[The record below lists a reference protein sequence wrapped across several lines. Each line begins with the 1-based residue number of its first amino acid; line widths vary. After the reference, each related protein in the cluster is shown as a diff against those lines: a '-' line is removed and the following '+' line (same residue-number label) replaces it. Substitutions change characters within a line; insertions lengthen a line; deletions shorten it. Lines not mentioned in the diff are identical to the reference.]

1 MQEDHPSE
9 APIALAAIPAP
20 RQRRRKGA
28 LSAQAKGNAAIYL
41 RVSTEEQAEN
51 GNSLQ
56 SQEGRCRALCE
67 ARGLTV
73 LDTYLDAGY
82 SGGTLER
89 PDLSALRKAVKAGT
103 IGVVVV
109 YAVDRLSRS
118 QRDTLNL
125 LDEFEQAGAGLAS
138 ASQPFD
144 TTTPMGK
151 AMIAMLAVFAEL
163 QRAEIRDRTRV
174 ALKRKARR
182 GEAVNRLPLGVKRN
196 GKGYE
201 CDPETWPIVAR
212 ILAGRASGGTCAWI
226 ADNLNAQGIPTATG
240 LRGERRGL
248 VNPRGGVWHAATIAA
263 LCRNP
268 LVLELARPHDA
279 CNQIP

>member
-1 MQEDHPSE
+1 MNLE
-9 APIALAAIPAP
+9 AIPAP
-20 RQRRRKGA
+20 RQRRRKGVV
-28 LSAQAKGNAAIYL
+28 SAQAKGKAAIYL
-41 RVSTEEQAEN
+41 RVSTEEQAED
-51 GNSLQ
+51 GSSLE
-56 SQEGRCRALCE
+56 SQEARCRALCE
-67 ARGLTV
+67 ARGVTV
-73 LDTYLDAGY
+73 VDIYRDAGY
-82 SGGTLER
+82 SGGTLQR
-89 PDLSALRKAVKAGT
+89 PDLSALREAVKAGT

-174 ALKRKARR
+174 ALKRKAGR

-201 CDPETWPIVAR
+201 RDPASWPIVAR
-212 ILAGRASGGTCAWI
+212 ILSERAIGATCATI
-226 ADNLNAQGIPTATG
+226 AHNLNAEGVPTATS

-248 VNPRGGVWHAATIAA
+248 VNPNGGLWHAATIAA

-268 LVLELARPHDA
+268 IVLGLAREA
-279 CNQIP
+279 RQ